1 MTTFERVASILRSY
15 FEVDPG
21 SITPESRL
29 QDLAIDSLGVIEIMF
44 AVEDE
49 FKVIVPRLEGDA
61 RPTLVT
67 VDDLVRFIDRLLSEQ
82 TTVAQ
87 EQASS

>member
-1 MTTFERVASILRSY
+1 MTTFERVANILRTH

-21 SITPESRL
+21 SITPGARL

-44 AVEDE
+44 ALEDE
-49 FKVIVPRLEGDA
+49 FGITVPRLEGDA
-61 RPTLVT
+61 RSALVT
-67 VDDLVRFIDRLLSEQ
+67 VDDLVRFVDRLLSEQ
-82 TTVAQ
+82 SSAAQ